1 MGQRTD
7 VTLLLNELA
16 AGQSAAADRLLP
28 VLYDELR
35 ALAGSFFRHERTD
48 HTLQPTAL
56 VNEAY
61 LKLVGGADAGGS
73 TTPIHATSRAHFLA
87 LAAKVMRQ
95 LLIDHARAKRT
106 QKRGG
111 AGESGT
117 GDARRRSS
125 DTIALAQTPSP
136 DAPNEADVL
145 DLEDAMQE
153 LAKLY
158 PRAARVVEL
167 KFFGG
172 LTSQEIATVL
182 EIGDAT
188 VERDWVLA
196 RGWLNRRMQSDCGS
210 VGASD
215 GDGDE

>member
-7 VTLLLNELA
+7 VTMLLNELSSGDA
-16 AGQSAAADRLLP
+16 SAADRLLP
-28 VLYDELR
+28 MLYAELR
-35 ALAGSFFRHERTD
+35 ALAGSFFKNERRD

-61 LKLVGGADAGGS
+61 IKLVGGESGD
-73 TTPIHATSRAHFLA
+73 PVHATSRAHFMA

-95 LLIDHARAKRT
+95 LLIDHARAKRA

-111 AGESGT
+111 FGEAGDGQKRE
-117 GDARRRSS
+117 RVS

-136 DAPNEADVL
+136 DGRTEADVL

-153 LAKLY
+153 FATLY

-172 LTSQEIATVL
+172 LTAQEIATVL
-182 EIGDAT
+182 GVGDAT

-196 RGWLNRRMQSDCGS
+196 RGWLNRRMKPPED
-210 VGASD
+210 APKKA
-215 GDGDE
+215 

>member
-35 ALAGSFFRHERTD
+35 ALAGAFFKHERTD

-61 LKLVGGADAGGS
+61 LKLVGGTDGGGT
-73 TTPIHATSRAHFLA
+73 TTPVQATSRAHFLA

-111 AGESGT
+111 EGESGK
-117 GDARRRSS
+117 GEAKRRTNH
-125 DTIALAQTPSP
+125 TIALAQTPSP
-136 DAPNEADVL
+136 DGATEADVL

-153 LAKLY
+153 LAMAY

-172 LTSQEIATVL
+172 LTSKEIATVL

-196 RGWLNRRMQSDCGS
+196 RGWLNRRMQSGS
-210 VGASD
+210 A
-215 GDGDE
+215 GDA

>member
-61 LKLVGGADAGGS
+61 LKLVGGSDGADAA
-73 TTPIHATSRAHFLA
+73 TPVQATSRAHFLA

-111 AGESGT
+111 SGESGT
-117 GDARRRSS
+117 ADRKRRTS
-125 DTIALAQTPSP
+125 DTIALSQTPSP
-136 DAPNEADVL
+136 DSPNEADVL

-196 RGWLNRRMQSDCGS
+196 RGWLNRRMQSDGASGS
-210 VGASD
+210 VGDA
-215 GDGDE
+215 

>member
-1 MGQRTD
+1 M
-7 VTLLLNELA
+7 LLNELA

-35 ALAGSFFRHERTD
+35 ALAGAFFKHERTD

-61 LKLVGGADAGGS
+61 LKLVGGADGGGTAS
-73 TTPIHATSRAHFLA
+73 PVQATSRAHFLA

-95 LLIDHARAKRT
+95 LLIDHARAKRS

-111 AGESGT
+111 EGESG
-117 GDARRRSS
+117 GGEARRRIGQ
-125 DTIALAQTPSP
+125 TIALAQTPSP
-136 DAPNEADVL
+136 DSPDEADVL
-145 DLEDAMQE
+145 DLEEALQE
-153 LAKLY
+153 LSKAY
-158 PRAARVVEL
+158 PRASRVVEL

-196 RGWLNRRMQSDCGS
+196 RGWFNRRMRPEGS
-210 VGASD
+210 GGA
-215 GDGDE
+215 

>member
-16 AGQSAAADRLLP
+16 SGQSAAADRLLP

-35 ALAGSFFRHERTD
+35 ALAGSFFKHERTD

-61 LKLVGGADAGGS
+61 LKLVGGAGS
-73 TTPIHATSRAHFLA
+73 DSQATPVQATSRAHFLA

-111 AGESGT
+111 AGESGSA
-117 GDARRRSS
+117 DAKRRTSH
-125 DTIALAQTPSP
+125 TIALAQTPSP
-136 DAPNEADVL
+136 DSANEADVL

-153 LAKLY
+153 LAKAY

-172 LTSQEIATVL
+172 LTSREIATVL

-196 RGWLNRRMQSDCGS
+196 RGWLNRRMQSE
-210 VGASD
+210 GA
-215 GDGDE
+215 GGA